1 MDWLRDTLAPLF
13 EENTKALLKDPWKAR
28 DNYIEVLLD
37 RSDENTERFFDN
49 NGARPLSGEEKSRG
63 LKLLE
68 MQRNAMLMFTS
79 CGWFFDEISGIE
91 TTQVMQYAARAIQLA
106 EELCEVSLEKDYL
119 SRLENA
125 RSNIP
130 EFEHGARMYENF
142 LKPARLDLLRVGA
155 HYAISSVFEEYA
167 ESASIYCFRA
177 RREFYERMEAGR
189 LRLAVGRTRIL
200 SEITREEEPISFAVL
215 HLGDHNMNGGV
226 RKFMGED
233 AFSSMYGEIKE
244 AFTRGDIP
252 EVIRLMDKHFG
263 TNNYSLWHLFK
274 DEQRK
279 VLHQVLQPILEG
291 FDQSFRKMYE
301 ENYPMMSF
309 LQSIGM
315 PLPGHF
321 SLAAEHVINSDLR
334 RMFEEGDVDVER
346 FEHLIQEAKRWSLEI
361 DKKTIGFVAT
371 SWVNALIEKLQQRQ
385 DGKPLFEKIEKVLA
399 LLRSLSVEP
408 DLWKAQ
414 NTCFSIG
421 KSMFREMQERAAQ
434 GDGSAKSW
442 TEVFQQLCV
451 HLHVRV
457 PDGANDPKASP
468 L

>member
-1 MDWLRDTLAPLF
+1 
-13 EENTKALLKDPWKAR
+13 
-28 DNYIEVLLD
+28 
-37 RSDENTERFFDN
+37 
-49 NGARPLSGEEKSRG
+49 
-63 LKLLE
+63 
-68 MQRNAMLMFTS
+68 
-79 CGWFFDEISGIE
+79 
-91 TTQVMQYAARAIQLA
+91 
-106 EELCEVSLEKDYL
+106 
-119 SRLENA
+119 
-125 RSNIP
+125 
-130 EFEHGARMYENF
+130 
-142 LKPARLDLLRVGA
+142 
-155 HYAISSVFEEYA
+155 
-167 ESASIYCFRA
+167 
-177 RREFYERMEAGR
+177 
-189 LRLAVGRTRIL
+189 
-200 SEITREEEPISFAVL
+200 
-215 HLGDHNMNGGV
+215 MNGGV

-421 KSMFREMQERAAQ
+421 KSLFKEMQERADQ
-434 GDGSAKSW
+434 GDESTKSW
-442 TEVFQQLCV
+442 TEAFQQLCFR
-451 HLHVRV
+451 LHVKI
-457 PDGANDPKASP
+457 PGETNDPKGSP